1 MGKIEYLEALKR
13 AMTGLPPET
22 QAKTLA
28 YYEQRFVDGTAAGR
42 SEEEVGQ
49 ELDDPKKIAMTLRA
63 NTHLDAIKER
73 KTTPASVLR
82 LLVSAVGLAI
92 FNLFMVVPAAVFG
105 ALLTALYVC
114 AAAFYFSGVV
124 VSASALA
131 GTNEFVFNHPLR
143 HVVIQDDRGRSGE
156 ATVTIGSH
164 GIEVTEQKNTPN
176 EAGEAEDA
184 PEVARVVRDRSDGR
198 IRVFTEMN
206 ARTRPAQMAAGA
218 GLVVGGIA
226 LLLMALVI
234 TRYTFIGIK
243 RYLQMNLSLLKG
255 S

>member
-1 MGKIEYLEALKR
+1 MGKFEYLEALKR

-28 YYEQRFVDGTAAGR
+28 YYEQRFVDGTATGR

-73 KTTPASVLR
+73 KTSPASVLR

-105 ALLTALYVC
+105 ALLTALYVS
-114 AAAFYFSGVV
+114 AAAFYFSGIVV
-124 VSASALA
+124 TASALA
-131 GTNEFVFNHPLR
+131 GTNEFVFPQPLR
-143 HVVIQDDRGRSGE
+143 HVVIHNDGGRSGD
-156 ATVTIGSH
+156 ATVTIGAN
-164 GIEVTEQKNTPN
+164 GIQVSEQKSAVDEPDGGEDTP
-176 EAGEAEDA
+176 D
-184 PEVARVVRDRSDGR
+184 VARVVRNKGDGR
-198 IRVFTEMN
+198 IHVFTEMD
-206 ARTRPAQMAAGA
+206 ARTRPAQMAAGG
-218 GLVVGGIA
+218 GLVIGGIA
-226 LLLMALVI
+226 LLLMALVV